1 MALSNN
7 MNALLDGTLTV
18 GKKDLAKNGDDE
30 DGAQHNDEK
39 MGKLKGAGGK
49 DANLQSQF
57 NNNQGLNDED
67 VV

>member
-30 DGAQHNDEK
+30 DAQPHNDEK

-49 DANLQSQF
+49 DGNAAS
-57 NNNQGLNDED
+57 
-67 VV
+67 